1 MPAPGHG
8 AVVARVDLAC
18 VCSTDVHLHHG
29 YLAIPT
35 SIVLGHAL
43 VGRIWR
49 LGQGVRTDFLDNLLQ
64 GGDKIAWISNLPC
77 AKHCWCVVA
86 GERTLCETR
95 MVYGDNQGFDD
106 FPRLSGAWSEANY
119 VQPGS
124 AIFRLPDNL
133 SAERVNALGCAGPTA
148 VHGVIEVAG
157 ITAGDTVVVLG
168 SGPVGIASSMH
179 AHLAG
184 RRA

>member
-1 MPAPGHG
+1 
-8 AVVARVDLAC
+8 
-18 VCSTDVHLHHG
+18 
-29 YLAIPT
+29 
-35 SIVLGHAL
+35 L
-43 VGRIWR
+43 VGRIRR

-124 AIFRLPDNL
+124 VIFRLPDNL

-168 SGPVGIASSMH
+168 SGPVGTASSMH